1 MRFNITDYFRRLIK
15 QPPQRWQ
22 QKQQELDVVNSSSKA
37 DITQYYYDVAK
48 TPEISDYLE
57 KRFIPMFQWYKNKT
71 KLNMRQFFIWRV
83 STIILTL
90 FIIIFNVIALGY
102 AANRSASSSAIAGIG
117 IASSIAAALI
127 LGFTTI
133 LQLTKAHENW
143 LLSGRT
149 FERLEKEY
157 HLFMLKASPYSINVS
172 DDKSKTDKL
181 FVENIEN
188 IILNQGSEFRSQR
201 NDDEDDASTSDRMPT
216 TTRETR

>member
-1 MRFNITDYFRRLIK
+1 MRFNITDYLRRLIK
-15 QPPQRWQ
+15 QPPQRRQ

-90 FIIIFNVIALGY
+90 FIIIFDVIALGY
-102 AANRSASSSAIAGIG
+102 ANRSASSAVAGIG

-127 LGFTTI
+127 LGFTTL

-143 LLSGRT
+143 LLYSRT
-149 FERLEKEY
+149 FERLEREY

-172 DDKSKTDKL
+172 DDKNKTDKL

-201 NDDEDDASTSDRMPT
+201 NDEDDASTFDRTP

>member
-1 MRFNITDYFRRLIK
+1 M
-15 QPPQRWQ
+15 
-22 QKQQELDVVNSSSKA
+22 
-37 DITQYYYDVAK
+37 
-48 TPEISDYLE
+48 
-57 KRFIPMFQWYKNKT
+57 
-71 KLNMRQFFIWRV
+71 
-83 STIILTL
+83 

-102 AANRSASSSAIAGIG
+102 ANRSASSAVAGIG

-188 IILNQGSEFRSQR
+188 IIFNQGSEFRSQR
-201 NDDEDDASTSDRMPT
+201 HDDESTFDRMPT
-216 TTRETR
+216 TTTTTTTRETK